1 MLVIGLV
8 FMLFACAVFAFYI
21 NDAFRK
27 NYDTLSLKAVKVL
40 DELEDD
46 TVVKQT
52 FIGCPDFLGITVHF
66 ATYEEVLTGT
76 FTVEI
81 KNEQTG
87 ETLLSESLA
96 GEKIA
101 DNTGNQFLFDTPLS
115 GVDGALLSVNI
126 HAVQQDSELPFTLWV
141 TDGDQYKK
149 GTLTVNGVEADC
161 DIGMQVL
168 QAGRYSFLLPAYW
181 LFITLIL
188 IFIEALYYL
197 FFVRKIKLA
206 TGFLIAML
214 SLGTFSMF
222 LIPLHGVPDEPVH
235 FMTAYRH
242 ANKIMG
248 LSSGELKKGEMLWKE
263 GYLDSYQELTTG
275 NQMSDYATIY
285 EHLFEHVENDALVVG
300 PSSSTADIFS
310 YLPQTLGCIIARIF
324 GFNIFIVYYFVRF
337 FNLLFYAGMIYLGIK
352 KIPFG
357 KAVLGILAILPMSLQ
372 LAASASYDASI
383 IALGYLF
390 IAYCLAFA
398 YEGQTC
404 SVQDLIITC
413 IAACWLA
420 YLKGGAYFVLGFLCL
435 LIPRG
440 NDKTYLRWAKVGL
453 CCAVVCIF
461 LIPFLLN
468 TFTKVTGDQ
477 TLSYT
482 NKTAYSVSYIL
493 SDPFHYIHVL
503 FNTIMAYS
511 DFYFKTMLIGD
522 LGWFNIGVPMFL
534 CTAFFVLL
542 VIASFRKENESLYV
556 KSSHKALYAFIAL
569 FSFALIVLAMTTG
582 WTSASS
588 SKVEGVQGRYFL
600 PFVPLVFFLF
610 RSKHIVLKKD
620 LDPYL
625 AYTTCFFTL
634 YTMFQAFRSIIT

>member
-1 MLVIGLV
+1 
-8 FMLFACAVFAFYI
+8 
-21 NDAFRK
+21 
-27 NYDTLSLKAVKVL
+27 
-40 DELEDD
+40 
-46 TVVKQT
+46 
-52 FIGCPDFLGITVHF
+52 
-66 ATYEEVLTGT
+66 
-76 FTVEI
+76 
-81 KNEQTG
+81 
-87 ETLLSESLA
+87 
-96 GEKIA
+96 
-101 DNTGNQFLFDTPLS
+101 
-115 GVDGALLSVNI
+115 
-126 HAVQQDSELPFTLWV
+126 
-141 TDGDQYKK
+141 
-149 GTLTVNGVEADC
+149 
-161 DIGMQVL
+161 
-168 QAGRYSFLLPAYW
+168 
-181 LFITLIL
+181 
-188 IFIEALYYL
+188 
-197 FFVRKIKLA
+197 
-206 TGFLIAML
+206 
-214 SLGTFSMF
+214 
-222 LIPLHGVPDEPVH
+222 
-235 FMTAYRH
+235 
-242 ANKIMG
+242 
-248 LSSGELKKGEMLWKE
+248 
-263 GYLDSYQELTTG
+263 
-275 NQMSDYATIY
+275 
-285 EHLFEHVENDALVVG
+285 
-300 PSSSTADIFS
+300 
-310 YLPQTLGCIIARIF
+310 
-324 GFNIFIVYYFVRF
+324 
-337 FNLLFYAGMIYLGIK
+337 MIYLGIK